1 MYDTRVSLARKSA
14 CSMADF
20 CGFTWGW
27 EGLERVAG
35 DCRWPRFDSR
45 FGDGFVRVAVVGRH
59 TALV

>member
-35 DCRWPRFDSR
+35 IEP
-45 FGDGFVRVAVVGRH
+45 A
-59 TALV
+59 